1 MEKFTQKWAIS
12 SLLEKVS
19 EGSEF
24 YYTEFPLHI
33 TLADVFKVN
42 QDGLWLATELTKLLA
57 NQESF
62 VLTAAKQ
69 AMFGPDENIAVVTIE
84 KSEELMGLYRKIHA
98 WLNSVGVHYN
108 EPQYQG
114 EGYSPH
120 STVQK
125 TGQLQQGQKVSI
137 QSVSIVDLLPSGNG
151 HQRKIFKTIEL
162 K

>member
-12 SLLEKVS
+12 SLLEEVS

-33 TLADVFKVN
+33 TFADVFKVN
-42 QDGLWLATELTKLLA
+42 QDGHWLVAELAKLLA
-57 NQESF
+57 NQKSF
-62 VLTAAKQ
+62 MVMAAKQ

-84 KSEELMGLYRKIHA
+84 KSEEVMGLYSKIHA
-98 WLNSVGVHYN
+98 WLNGAGVSYN

-114 EGYSPH
+114 KGYSPH
-120 STVQK
+120 STLQK
-125 TGQLQQGQKVSI
+125 TGQLEQGQKVLI
-137 QSVSIVDLLPSGNG
+137 QSVSIVDLFPGGNG
-151 HQRKIFKTIEL
+151 HQRKIFKTIEF